1 MRSNSSTLERAVRL
15 LVTGFSAFPG
25 VPDNP
30 TERLVGALADDD
42 WRPAAAAQA
51 QHLVLKTEYGAAA
64 QALDAALV
72 AFDPDAVV
80 SFGVH
85 GGADSLRVECV
96 ARNRVSQARADN
108 AGTIP
113 AGAIDDGPPAMAGSF
128 DAVRVCEAVR
138 ARGVPVRLSH
148 DAGTY
153 LCNFAYY
160 RALRWGAG
168 RGRSVGFI
176 HVPPLAVVGLP
187 ALREATE
194 AAVAAALEGHA
205 AANARRSA

>member
-1 MRSNSSTLERAVRL
+1 MRV
-15 LVTGFSAFPG
+15 LVTGFSEFPG

-30 TERLVGALADDD
+30 TERLVGALADDG
-42 WRPAAAAQA
+42 WRPAAAARA
-51 QHLVLKTEYGAAA
+51 HHLVLKTEYGAAA
-64 QALDAALV
+64 AALDATLAG
-72 AFDPDAVV
+72 FDPDVVV

-85 GGADSLRVECV
+85 GGADALRVECV

-113 AGAIDDGPPAMAGSF
+113 AGAIDDGPPALAGTF

-168 RGRSVGFI
+168 RSRSVGFV

-187 ALREATE
+187 ALRA
-194 AAVAAALEGHA
+194 AAVAAVSAAADGHA
-205 AANARRSA
+205 AIGRRPA